1 MDQDLN
7 NLRAQDLS
15 RQEVVNKIQARVNF
29 VVRFADD
36 DQAWPLSLALKK
48 IRKQDDKS
56 LNPEILERLKLWSVL
71 VDYVCF
77 PAQTK
82 ERTIEIFRDHM
93 KEVLGLERD
102 TIMGG
107 LESKLWADPA
117 GPREEL
123 GVKLIDALKANRQK
137 LGDLTL
143 GEWVATFIHSYPNV
157 PNLSDFEERNF
168 LDKNE
173 QARALDPKGREILAK
188 LLKVYD
194 LLRPLEAGNYYFQA
208 LAQGKDLFVEEEKQ
222 VRLGQALGRTA
233 QLQGGSSG
241 VRSFQDIRTQGKAPR
256 VPPRVPQEM
265 GPGGRSVPFVQRAK
279 DQVSP
284 RVATTQEIK
293 PPPRVSVSPP
303 AFKIK
308 PRPEIKKPTRP
319 SFQNQISPK
328 SEQVPSPPPP
338 SQVKPETPREEA
350 GALTVEELERA
361 AQRGNP
367 VEEKRLRKMIR
378 QGFNKLSPEVRS
390 YVSNS
395 PFWAE

>member
-7 NLRAQDLS
+7 NLKVQDLS
-15 RQEVVNKIQARVNF
+15 RQEVVNKIQAKVSF
-29 VVRFADD
+29 IIRFADD
-36 DQAWPLSLALKK
+36 DQAWPLSLALRR
-48 IRKQDDKS
+48 IRKQKDKA
-56 LNPEILERLKLWSVL
+56 LTPELLERLKLWSVL

-77 PAQTK
+77 PAQTE

-93 KEVLGLERD
+93 KEVLSLERD
-102 TIMGG
+102 TVMGG

-123 GVKLIDALKANRQK
+123 GVKLIGALKANRQK

-143 GEWVATFIHSYPNV
+143 GEWIATFIHSYPNV
-157 PNLSDFEERNF
+157 PNLADFEERNF
-168 LDKNE
+168 LNKNK

-222 VRLGQALGRTA
+222 VRLGRALGRTA
-233 QLQGGSSG
+233 RLQDGRAG
-241 VRSFQDIRTQGKAPR
+241 VRSFQDIRTQGKSPR
-256 VPPRVPQEM
+256 VPPRAPRGVGQGSRPVPLGQ
-265 GPGGRSVPFVQRAK
+265 GQG
-279 DQVSP
+279 QVSP
-284 RVATTQEIK
+284 RAATTQGIN
-293 PPPRVSVSPP
+293 PPPRVPVLPP
-303 AFKIK
+303 DFKIK
-308 PRPEIKKPTRP
+308 PRLEIEKPTKP

-328 SEQVPSPPPP
+328 SEQVPSPS
-338 SQVKPETPREEA
+338 SQVEPETPREA
-350 GALTVEELERA
+350 GALTVGELERA
-361 AQRGNP
+361 AQRGDP
-367 VEEKRLRKMIR
+367 VEEERLRKMIR
-378 QGFNKLSPEVRS
+378 QGFNKLSPEARQ